1 MDLDEQSLILIDP
14 QDMTVLN
21 LQPIQSIRVWGVGRD
36 NGRYVRC
43 KLLMRMLHIDM
54 SVCVRV

>member
-1 MDLDEQSLILIDP
+1 MSLISRLLDKFQGKELFMDLDEQSLILIDP

-36 NGRYVRC
+36 NGR
-43 KLLMRMLHIDM
+43 
-54 SVCVRV
+54 